1 MSIDVGK
8 LVRQEKRRLEQL
20 RIRPEPVCRRES
32 TPWRPARHPRH
43 LDTFST
49 FPHYADP
56 DREYMLPEDY
66 EFVNFFMKKPAT
78 VPITV
83 PWRPTSKPKRG
94 LAGLFSRAR
103 YISIWDA

>member
-1 MSIDVGK
+1 MTVIGK
-8 LVRQEKRRLEQL
+8 ERAPPNSAPDART
-20 RIRPEPVCRRES
+20 PTVCRRES

-83 PWRPTSKPKRG
+83 PWRPTSKPKRVRRVPRPTHQTITWRDVPN
-94 LAGLFSRAR
+94 SV
-103 YISIWDA
+103 